1 MKKALV
7 ITWEKYQ
14 DHELIYPYYSLM
26 EHGFTVDIMANKVGK
41 IWGSLGTH
49 MPCTRETTEFLDEV
63 NVVKSLE
70 EYEVLL
76 VPGGVKALE
85 KVRQEKGVL
94 EFIRRW
100 NAMGKTIFCI
110 CNGAQLLISAKILEG
125 RTMSG
130 YYSIDVDIENVLSG
144 KYSVHKINDTILHEI
159 NKLENE
165 IITDSDKSDAIN
177 AEKKRIA
184 TVNKQKIAKHQDM
197 LNTLNSGF
205 MKMEQFQGESE
216 EEYLKILNDIAAQ
229 PYNENLYFNAT
240 IDNIE
245 KLKKSF
251 KDITKDNTVIE
262 GVVNGLSTEYK

>member
-130 YYSIDVDIENVLSG
+130 YYSIDVDIENAGATYDRSPVVVDENIISCPHYDFMGDWLDTAY
-144 KYSVHKINDTILHEI
+144 KVH
-159 NKLENE
+159 EN
-165 IITDSDKSDAIN
+165 
-177 AEKKRIA
+177 RI
-184 TVNKQKIAKHQDM
+184 
-197 LNTLNSGF
+197 
-205 MKMEQFQGESE
+205 
-216 EEYLKILNDIAAQ
+216 
-229 PYNENLYFNAT
+229 PR
-240 IDNIE
+240 
-245 KLKKSF
+245 
-251 KDITKDNTVIE
+251 
-262 GVVNGLSTEYK
+262 